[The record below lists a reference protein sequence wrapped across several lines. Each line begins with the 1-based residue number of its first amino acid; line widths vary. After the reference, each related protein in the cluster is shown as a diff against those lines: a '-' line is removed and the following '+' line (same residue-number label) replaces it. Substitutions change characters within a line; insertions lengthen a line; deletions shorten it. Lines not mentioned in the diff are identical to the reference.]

1 MNDATKQ
8 NSTFWKWQN
17 ILALVYFFVGST
29 SLWLG
34 LALYLFGTPA
44 LFHIHE
50 QQEQSEVLAKIN
62 EHFAKASTSHS
73 INVAE
78 QQLTEAIAE
87 IERYVKAEPLAEIS
101 GSDFENWYKGML
113 AIKQQLSWAEQVKSS
128 NDPPS
133 KKLQAEIGALES
145 LKTFA
150 EIKLT
155 NVFGA
160 NLGVEYNVPSSIP
173 LRMNA
178 LETKVAACYWLL
190 FPVAILGISLAT
202 ILIFGDDFK

>member
-1 MNDATKQ
+1 M
-8 NSTFWKWQN
+8 
-17 ILALVYFFVGST
+17 
-29 SLWLG
+29 WLG
-34 LALYLFGTPA
+34 LGLYLFGTPS

-73 INVAE
+73 VNVAE
-78 QQLTEAIAE
+78 QQLTEAAAE
-87 IERYVKAEPLAEIS
+87 IERYIKAEPIAEIS

-113 AIKQQLSWAEQVKSS
+113 EIKHQLALAKQVENS
-128 NDPPS
+128 NDSPS
-133 KKLQAEIGALES
+133 KQLQFRTSALDS

-173 LRMNA
+173 LRMNS
-178 LETKVAACYWLL
+178 LEIKVAAFYWLL
-190 FPVAILGISLAT
+190 FPVAIAGITLAT
-202 ILIFGDDFK
+202 ILISEDDFK